1 MSQDAKQTFNMTL
14 LNMCGFIGEQVGELL
29 QKTFEEGMRQG
40 RKEGRV
46 EGRAEEKKEAVD
58 MVEAMIDSMRQH
70 FGELMQ
76 EWSQTV
82 SKYNSAQVATGD
94 ATEEMFHPEPTV
106 RPFLSCKSMS
116 AESSEESCG
125 IVARE
130 ETGGYS
136 IAADWPS
143 SGKAG
148 SFVFTGS
155 EETLCENC
163 ERRRRETEVRTP
175 RSRSL
180 SSSEAHPR
188 KILMAK
194 DPKN

>member
-14 LNMCGFIGEQVGELL
+14 LNMCGAIGEQVGELL

-40 RKEGRV
+40 RKEGRAEV
-46 EGRAEEKKEAVD
+46 EREAAD
-58 MVEAMIDSMRQH
+58 MVEAMIDSMNRQ
-70 FGELMQ
+70 FGKFMQ
-76 EWSQTV
+76 DRSQSV
-82 SKYNSAQVATGD
+82 SKYNSAQVPTGNG
-94 ATEEMFHPEPTV
+94 TEEMFHPEPTV

-116 AESSEESCG
+116 AESSEESCA

-136 IAADWPS
+136 IAADWHS
-143 SGKAG
+143 SRKAG

-188 KILMAK
+188 NILMAK